1 MGREEDEMQNLNGK
15 RVAIIVTDGFEQ
27 IEMTSPRE
35 ALEKAGAKC
44 VLIAPKDGEV
54 QGVKHHDK
62 ADKFKVELTLAKA
75 NAFDFDAVMLPGGV
89 INADAIR
96 IEKKAQQIVQEIDR
110 AGKPIAVICHGPWL
124 LISAGL
130 MKGRHITSWPTLQ
143 DDLRNA
149 GAQWEDKECIRD
161 RNWVSSRKPD
171 DLPVFNREMV
181 SLFAASGAK
190 AEKKDALEARA

>member
-1 MGREEDEMQNLNGK
+1 MNELQGK
-15 RVAIIVTDGFEQ
+15 RIAIIVTDGFEQ
-27 IEMTSPRE
+27 IELTSPRE

-44 VLIAPKDGEV
+44 VLIAPKDGQV
-54 QGVKHHDK
+54 QGFKHHDK
-62 ADKFKVELTLAKA
+62 ADKFKVELTLEKA
-75 NAFDFDAVMLPGGV
+75 NASDFDALMLPGGV

-96 IEKKAQQIVQEIDR
+96 IDKKAQQIVQELER

-124 LISAGL
+124 LISSGV

-181 SLFAASGAK
+181 KLFSESRMR
-190 AEKKDALEARA
+190 AEKKEGAEIRA

>member
-1 MGREEDEMQNLNGK
+1 MNELQGK
-15 RVAIIVTDGFEQ
+15 RIAIIVTDGFEQ
-27 IEMTSPRE
+27 IELTSPRE
-35 ALEKAGAKC
+35 TLDKAGAKC
-44 VLIAPKDGEV
+44 VLIAPKDGQV
-54 QGVKHHDK
+54 QGFKHHDK
-62 ADKFKVELTLAKA
+62 ADKFKVELTLEKAKA
-75 NAFDFDAVMLPGGV
+75 SDFDALMLPGGV

-96 IEKKAQQIVQEIDR
+96 IEKEAQQIVQEMER
-110 AGKPIAVICHGPWL
+110 AVKPIAVICHGPWL
-124 LISAGL
+124 LISSGV

-181 SLFAASGAK
+181 KLFSESRMR
-190 AEKKDALEARA
+190 AEKKEGVEIRA

>member
-1 MGREEDEMQNLNGK
+1 MDDLKGK
-15 RVAIIVTDGFEQ
+15 RIAIIVTDGFEQ
-27 IEMTSPRE
+27 VEMTSPRE

-44 VLIAPKDGEV
+44 TLLAPKDGQV
-54 QGVKHHDK
+54 QGVKHHEK
-62 ADKFKVELTLAKA
+62 TDKFKVDMTLASA
-75 NAFDFDAVMLPGGV
+75 NAADFDAVLLPGGV

-96 IEKKAQQIVQEIDR
+96 IDKKAQQLVQEIDR

-130 MKGRHITSWPTLQ
+130 MKGRQITSWPTLQ

-149 GAQWEDKECIRD
+149 GATWQDKECIRD
-161 RNWVSSRKPD
+161 GTWVSSRKPD

-181 SLFAASGAK
+181 SCFAEGKGTAP
-190 AEKKDALEARA
+190 EKNVAPEVRV

>member
-1 MGREEDEMQNLNGK
+1 MNELQGK

-54 QGVKHHDK
+54 QGFKHHDK
-62 ADKFKVELTLAKA
+62 VEKFKVELTLAKA
-75 NAFDFDAVMLPGGV
+75 NAAEFDAVMLPGGV

-96 IEKKAQQIVQEIDR
+96 MEKKAQQIVQEIDR

-130 MKGRHITSWPTLQ
+130 MRGRHITSWPTLQ

-149 GAQWEDKECIRD
+149 GANWEDNACIRD

-171 DLPVFNREMV
+171 DLPVFNREMLA
-181 SLFAASGAK
+181 LFAAAPVK
-190 AEKKDALEARA
+190 AEKKEGVEAHA

>member
-1 MGREEDEMQNLNGK
+1 MANELKGK

-35 ALEKAGAKC
+35 ALEKAGATC
-44 VLIAPKDGEV
+44 VLIAPKEEV
-54 QGVKHHDK
+54 QGFKHHDK
-62 ADKFKVELTLAKA
+62 ADKFKCDLPLSKA
-75 NAFDFDAVMLPGGV
+75 EAADFDAVMLPGGV

-96 IEKKAQQIVQEIDR
+96 IEKKAQQFVQEIDR

-130 MKGRHITSWPTLQ
+130 MRGRTITSWPTLQ

-149 GAQWEDKECIRD
+149 GATWQDKECIRD
-161 RNWVSSRKPD
+161 STWISSRKPD
-171 DLPVFNREMV
+171 DLPVFNREMLK
-181 SLFAASGAK
+181 LFAETRPSVTH
-190 AEKKDALEARA
+190 AEKRVRDTAEMA

>member
-1 MGREEDEMQNLNGK
+1 MNGK

-27 IEMTSPRE
+27 IEMTSPLE
-35 ALEKAGAKC
+35 ALAKAGAKG
-44 VLIAPKDGEV
+44 VLIAPKDGNV
-54 QGVKHHDK
+54 QGFKHHDK
-62 ADKFKVELTLAKA
+62 ADQFKVDMTLA
-75 NAFDFDAVMLPGGV
+75 NADPSQFDAVLLPGGV

-96 IEKKAQQIVQEIDR
+96 IDKKAQQFVQEIDR

-124 LISAGL
+124 LVSAGL
-130 MKGRHITSWPTLQ
+130 VKGRHITSWPTLQ

-171 DLPVFNREMV
+171 DLPAFNREMV
-181 SLFAASGAK
+181 ALFTATQPAK
-190 AEKKDALEARA
+190 MEKKDTLEVRA